1 MGGISAVLRR
11 DVWGLSASG
20 VHRLRR
26 CPSSTGDPGTNF
38 KNILRWFIIYFALVF
53 FVTGV
58 VSYLYS
64 FIAHGQGIIDWEA
77 AIRFALIFGIT
88 LPIVRELENRDQ

>member
-1 MGGISAVLRR
+1 M
-11 DVWGLSASG
+11 
-20 VHRLRR
+20 
-26 CPSSTGDPGTNF
+26 NF
-38 KNILRWFIIYFALVF
+38 KNILRGFIIYFVLVF

-58 VSYLYS
+58 VGYLYS

-88 LPIVRELENRDQ
+88 LPIVRELENKDQ